1 MYQKLVVNFRA
12 NTSNREKIK
21 TIEEMW
27 CLYKQESKKRVKVLV
42 QELRKQSWIV
52 PRTFFRKV
60 SFLLDFIWA

>member
-1 MYQKLVVNFRA
+1 MYPKLVVNFRA

-52 PRTFFRKV
+52 PRTFF
-60 SFLLDFIWA
+60 